1 MFTAFKIKEISSFRH
16 IMSIMNISN
25 ISKKDQFQTEK
36 YNKKP
41 YFI

>member
-1 MFTAFKIKEISSFRH
+1 MFTAFKIKEISSFGH
-16 IMSIMNISN
+16 IMSIMN